1 MIAYNILCILGTLVV
16 WLFSQTTAYL
26 LPIFYSMVFVGFLPA
41 YWAIERMIKEQ
52 WSIIIANFICFLGQ
66 FFVVNE
72 ICSLIREVVSHDS
85 SPKVFGGAIGFGTM
99 SNIFVIAIVILLFMW
114 LGLFL
119 FSVWCGTEES
129 KRR

>member
-16 WLFSQTTAYL
+16 WVFSQTSAYL

-52 WSIIIANFICFLGQ
+52 LGIVVANFICFLAQ
-66 FFVVNE
+66 FSIIYQ
-72 ICSLIREVVSHDS
+72 ICECIRKIVQTGDGLSVL
-85 SPKVFGGAIGFGTM
+85 GGAIAWGTTGD
-99 SNIFVIAIVILLFMW
+99 IYLIGIVILLFMW

-119 FSVWCGTEES
+119 FSVWCGTEDT

>member
-1 MIAYNILCILGTLVV
+1 MAYNILCILGTLIV
-16 WLFSQTTAYL
+16 WVFCQTSAYL

-41 YWAIERMIKEQ
+41 YWAVERMIKEQ
-52 WSIIIANFICFLGQ
+52 WSIIIANFICFIGQ
-66 FFVVNE
+66 FFVVSE
-72 ICSLIREVVSHDS
+72 ICSLIREVVSHDRS
-85 SPKVFGGAIGFGTM
+85 LKVLGGAIGFGTM